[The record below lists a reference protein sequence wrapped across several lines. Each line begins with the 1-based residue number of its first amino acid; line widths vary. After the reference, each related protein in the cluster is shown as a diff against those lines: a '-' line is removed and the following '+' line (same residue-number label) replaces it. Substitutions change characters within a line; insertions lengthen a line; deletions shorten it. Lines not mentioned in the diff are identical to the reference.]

1 MDKFMFCKVQGR
13 AIHPFDGSKI
23 LHGINIDIG
32 DRIIIESEYQ
42 GWIFGE
48 VVNHDHIR
56 GIFPK
61 SHVEIIDES
70 LNLRFNGT
78 NTVADEIVDTIRDWS
93 DSWDSRFKNLENRY
107 IIHTI
112 GQKSDQLIKLRDK
125 ILDYRYYSQYQV
137 EALKKEAIQIID
149 DTNKNLNFDV
159 IPRKNNLPVKADN
172 LNLAQLYTLYR
183 EGSEKEKHE
192 KKAYVMGDSLHILI
206 KLETFQWTLSDT
218 SEVIVRLYDAEYNR
232 FTSDSYVISLT
243 EDAQPTDP
251 TKIGNIKFI
260 FTEILYEA
268 SVKNLY
274 VVFRVIK
281 KAPISKSNA
290 PTVRSKFLYRQPYGC
305 AVCSVAQMVAN
316 NNSDQLD
323 LTGYTYENKD
333 RDHFANYHEMLIE
346 KLTKDSSFTA
356 EIFKIKGTKMIL
368 PGDFHELKK
377 HHRLEFSEA
386 SIIPN
391 VGYLDWKR
399 PGLPVNEL
407 FVTVIKTE
415 IGRDRSSESNI
426 EMIVSLI
433 SKTTKRPLPGCFSQ
447 GANSERFTSLSTYVI
462 YHDNDPQWKET
473 FKITIPNETLD
484 NYYLKFEV
492 QHRSSR
498 DRDRAIGI
506 SYLKLLKPNGTVL
519 NDGVYMLKVH
529 KDKGEI
535 VSDEVTPAPKTRRAS
550 FASKDETTTVSIQ
563 FRSTQL
569 TQDVNFLRIFNWRN
583 ESTALAITLETF
595 SRLKEG
601 DLLKFATR
609 TLNSLLELI
618 SESKSEHYAAK
629 AMECLVILLSNTDE
643 ADLDQISI
651 IRVIEKHDANTSP
664 KFLDTYT
671 NRHITTSNVYRYIFN
686 YIMRRLDLIV
696 AGDLSSDSRNDFKMI
711 PSLLKI
717 MVSSYFKINA
727 DPLKVEKATI
737 NKYCSGILKNLLK
750 LYEIDGDHL
759 NDIKAFILSHYMEIY
774 HTCKKAYGD
783 ETEIIS
789 SLLAKMH
796 NNKHRIGEITQEKLN
811 LIAAILN
818 DKELLRYGY
827 ETRIVPDCLGLIHDH
842 IRLSLQ
848 EEKNDVLD
856 IPIHLLELTSFI
868 NVPNEGHHYHI
879 FNQLQQSITTAT
891 KAIVVFLGTL
901 QLSRNDDIFFY
912 LSFQKREEIKERIAL
927 MFLVFKSIL
936 EDRVFPKEWFYFK
949 LAAFQVIIQSLGSL
963 SKAMTQNFLQK
974 NYNHQIWDSYFFIAS
989 SLILANT
996 LQLESFSTNK
1006 RNKIL
1011 ETYGDLRIEVAK
1023 QIAVMWELLA
1033 YDRKEHIPA
1042 IIGTILELSMV
1053 PVKGIF
1059 PSMISLM
1066 LLLDPKVEI
1075 EALDKTHELINS
1087 GKGDYEYREIFY
1099 DTFTNMLLNSKYL
1112 DEHGRVFVNNMT
1124 DLIDKLLDY
1133 RYLNKF
1139 YQEQLKLGNFVE
1151 AGYTLLHYSNKL
1163 TWSNDYLP
1171 DVAHTNYKAETEEQR
1186 KEKLNKMAVDL
1197 FIQGE
1202 SWESAMSICRDLVLR
1217 YQNEL
1222 DLRKLSGMLKKYANI
1237 VDKMLDS
1244 RVVLPYFYHV
1254 GFYGLRFPKLIQ
1266 NKTYIYSSSQAIT
1279 DFCSTLQI
1287 YFPEAQLLQARSD
1300 PTKYYRDEVQYIQ
1313 IMPAKP
1319 VIESKDYISSAK
1331 VEETVKR
1338 CFKRSGIDTFEK
1350 SVAVQVGKTDSN
1362 NVFKSLGLIQ
1372 YRLKIEKPLPGLQLW
1387 FEVIDVEKK
1396 VLQPLE
1402 HAVVSLQEKLEALE
1416 EQILGLEN
1424 SVNVKIEALTLAL
1437 QGTIIAPVNG
1447 GLGKYQE
1454 AFICQEY
1461 LASHINDI
1469 ELVVELYVTLL
1480 KLGTIIAP
1488 VNGGLGKYQEAFIC
1502 QEYLA
1507 SHINDIE
1514 LVVELYVTLLKLL
1527 VVLENGLIVQERL
1540 ITNQMKPLH
1549 DKMWEA
1555 FQRLQQD
1562 LEKKGEFLAGVPGS
1576 STILQHHEQW
1586 LKRSATR
1593 RKSSF
1598 NQVAK
1603 GKISTTL

>member
-281 KAPISKSNA
+281 KAPISKSSA

-550 FASKDETTTVSIQ
+550 FASKDETMTVSIQ

-601 DLLKFATR
+601 DLLK
-609 TLNSLLELI
+609 
-618 SESKSEHYAAK
+618 
-629 AMECLVILLSNTDE
+629 
-643 ADLDQISI
+643 ISI

-696 AGDLSSDSRNDFKMI
+696 AGDLSSDSSNDFKMI

-879 FNQLQQSITTAT
+879 FNQLQQSITTAVIATSNFGTKTYT

-912 LSFQKREEIKERIAL
+912 LSFQKREEIKL
-927 MFLVFKSIL
+927 
-936 EDRVFPKEWFYFK
+936 
-949 LAAFQVIIQSLGSL
+949 
-963 SKAMTQNFLQK
+963 
-974 NYNHQIWDSYFFIAS
+974 
-989 SLILANT
+989 
-996 LQLESFSTNK
+996 
-1006 RNKIL
+1006 
-1011 ETYGDLRIEVAK
+1011 YGDLRIEVAK
-1023 QIAVMWELLA
+1023 QIAVMWELL
-1033 YDRKEHIPA
+1033 
-1042 IIGTILELSMV
+1042 
-1053 PVKGIF
+1053 GIF
-1059 PSMISLM
+1059 PSMFSLM

-1350 SVAVQVGKTDSN
+1350 SVAVQIGKTDSN

-1480 KLGTIIAP
+1480 KL
-1488 VNGGLGKYQEAFIC
+1488 
-1502 QEYLA
+1502 
-1507 SHINDIE
+1507 
-1514 LVVELYVTLLKLL
+1514 L

-1555 FQRLQQD
+1555 FQRLRQD

-1586 LKRSATR
+1586 LKSVEKR
-1593 RKSSF
+1593 
-1598 NQVAK
+1598 NLGVM
-1603 GKISTTL
+1603 